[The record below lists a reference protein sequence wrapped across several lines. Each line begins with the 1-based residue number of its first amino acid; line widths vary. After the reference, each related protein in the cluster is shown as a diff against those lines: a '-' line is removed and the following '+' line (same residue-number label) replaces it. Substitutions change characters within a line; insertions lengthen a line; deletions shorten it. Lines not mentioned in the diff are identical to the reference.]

1 MQVKII
7 ADSTCD
13 LPERIIEELDID
25 IVPLYV
31 IMDDVSYK
39 DRIEMTP
46 EKLIEWSD
54 KTKKT
59 PMTSAPSVEDY
70 IKAFK
75 PYADKKRDVVF
86 ISVSSDLSAT
96 YQNAVFAVNSLDE
109 GNIKVLDSRNVSI
122 GTGFSVIMAARLARR
137 GSSADEIVSELE
149 NYFPKVS
156 SSFVF
161 DNLEFLKRG
170 GRCSAAKSL
179 AASALKIR
187 PRIDTIE
194 GNLIPTDKFR
204 GSLQKSVVKFLE
216 SVLGNLEGADPGLCF
231 IGTTKDEHG
240 LLEEIRSK
248 IESKGFFN
256 EILTTN
262 AGCIITSHSGPN
274 TYGIVFKKEK

>member
-13 LPERIIEELDID
+13 LPEEIIEQLDID

-31 IMDDVSYK
+31 IMDDVSYR
-39 DRIEMTP
+39 DRLEMTP

-54 KTKKT
+54 ETKKT

-70 IKAFK
+70 IKAFG
-75 PYADKKRDVVF
+75 PYVEKKRDVVF
-86 ISVSSDLSAT
+86 ISISSELSAT
-96 YQNAVFAVNSLDE
+96 CQNAHFAVNSLDK
-109 GNIKVLDSRNVSI
+109 GNIKVIDSRNVSI
-122 GTGFSVIMAARLARR
+122 GTGFSVIMAAKLARQ
-137 GSSADEIVSELE
+137 GKSVEEIANELE
-149 NYFPKVS
+149 KCIPYIQ

-170 GRCSAAKSL
+170 GRCSSAKSL
-179 AASALKIR
+179 AASALRLR
-187 PRIDTIE
+187 PRIDAIE
-194 GNLIPTDKFR
+194 GSLVPVEKFR
-204 GSLQKSVVKFLE
+204 GSLKKSVSKFVE
-216 SVLGNLEGADPGLCF
+216 SVLKDLENADPELCF

-240 LLEEIRSK
+240 LLHIIREEI
-248 IESKGFFN
+248 EQKGYFN